1 MTTEEYGIRV
11 LYAQDK
17 PEVEE
22 DSGKLRLNTKTWL
35 EQTNS
40 KLRIT
45 FEKTAP
51 FFDGEEQDRD
61 IYSVEL
67 CRGGGAYQ
75 FQFGQSVACSAR
87 WRRASDWST
96 TKYAFGPVR
105 PIHGNYKPNVDR
117 RQPSAGSVLPC
128 LQTRSPSTF
137 EDFCAEYGYD
147 TDSRKAEKIW
157 RACAD
162 QYLALSAMYSPDEL
176 EALGRLED

>member
-1 MTTEEYGIRV
+1 MTSLEYGDRV

-17 PEVEE
+17 PKVEE
-22 DSGKLRLNTKTWL
+22 DFGKLRLNTKTWL

-51 FFDGEEQDRD
+51 FFDGDNQKRD
-61 IYSVEL
+61 VYSVEL
-67 CRGGGAYQ
+67 CRGGRVYQ
-75 FQFGQSVACSAR
+75 FPFGQAVACSAR
-87 WRRASDWST
+87 WRWESDWAT

-105 PIHGNYKPNVDR
+105 PAHGDFKPNVDR

-128 LQTRSPSTF
+128 LQTRSPGTF
-137 EDFCAEYGYD
+137 EEFCDECGYD

-162 QYLALSAMYSPDEL
+162 QYLALAGMYSEDEL
-176 EALGRLED
+176 EALGGLEG

>member
-17 PEVEE
+17 PKVEE
-22 DSGKLRLNTKTWL
+22 DFGKLHLNTKAWL
-35 EQTNS
+35 EQTDS

-61 IYSVEL
+61 VYSVEL
-67 CRGGGAYQ
+67 CRGGRVYQ

-87 WRRASDWST
+87 WRWEPAWAST
-96 TKYAFGPVR
+96 QYEFGGSR
-105 PIHGNYKPNVDR
+105 PTYGNYKPNADR
-117 RQPSAGSVLPC
+117 CQPSAASILLC
-128 LQTRSPSTF
+128 LETHSPSTF
-137 EDFCAEYGYD
+137 EDFCEECGYD
-147 TDSRKAEKIW
+147 TDSRNAEKIW